1 MKESRL
7 LSFHKNN
14 YLDPAGKMAETLA
27 LELTGPFWSNERG
40 DLEVTCS
47 TLKTAKE
54 PLDVF
59 RLSRRLFCRGGQFFV
74 RRRRQLLGVRRPGGA
89 LAYRSLPRTI
99 KVEC

>member
-14 YLDPAGKMAETLA
+14 FLDAAGEIAETRA

-54 PLDVF
+54 PLEVF
-59 RLSRRLFCRGGQFFV
+59 RLSRRFFCRGSHFS
-74 RRRRQLLGVRRPGGA
+74 LG
-89 LAYRSLPRTI
+89 
-99 KVEC
+99 

>member
-1 MKESRL
+1 MKESLL

-14 YLDPAGKMAETLA
+14 LLDAAIKLAETHH

-54 PLDVF
+54 PLEVF
-59 RLSRRLFCRGGQFFV
+59 RLSRRFFCRGSHFSVGW
-74 RRRRQLLGVRRPGGA
+74 
-89 LAYRSLPRTI
+89 
-99 KVEC
+99 